1 MSDQN
6 QQKKS
11 QPILATTLGILCVST
26 ASIFIRFAQD
36 EASAIVIAASR
47 LMVASLI
54 LVPFVLIK
62 QRDEWKRLSRKDF
75 GKAIL
80 SGIFLAL
87 HFTTWISS
95 LSLTSIASSI
105 VLVTT
110 TPLWVALLSPVVLKE
125 PIRKSV
131 IAGLVVSMA
140 GSLVVGLANICQLQ
154 TGSFTCNGQ
163 ILSGSSML
171 GNFLALAG
179 AWMAAGYIL
188 MGRQLRK
195 NLTTL
200 SYAGLVYGIAGLI
213 LSVIVILRK
222 EPVFSYSQQTYFWL
236 AALGIVPQLL
246 GHSLL
251 NLALKYISAAYVSLT
266 LLGEPIGTVILALI
280 FLKESPT
287 FLEGIG
293 AVLILVGIV
302 IASLW
307 HVKKVNA
314 A

>member
-6 QQKKS
+6 HQK
-11 QPILATTLGILCVST
+11 QIHPILATTLGILCVST

-36 EASAIVIAASR
+36 EVSAIVIAASR
-47 LMVASLI
+47 LMVASVV
-54 LVPFVLIK
+54 LVPIVLIK
-62 QRDEWKRLSRKDF
+62 QRDEWKRLSRKDL

-80 SGIFLAL
+80 SGLFLAL

-95 LSLTSIASSI
+95 LALTSITSSI

-110 TPLWVALLSPVVLKE
+110 TPLWVALLSPFVLKE
-125 PIRKSV
+125 PIKNSV
-131 IAGLVVSMA
+131 IVGLMISMA

-154 TGSFTCNGQ
+154 EGIFVCEGQ
-163 ILSGSSML
+163 VLSSGSMM
-171 GNFLALAG
+171 GNFLALSG

-213 LSVIVILRK
+213 LTVIVIIRE
-222 EPVFSYSQQTYFWL
+222 EPVFSYSRQTYFYL
-236 AALGIVPQLL
+236 VALGLVPQLL

-251 NLALKYISAAYVSLT
+251 NLALKYISATYVSLT

-280 FLKESPT
+280 FLKESPRL
-287 FLEGIG
+287 LEGLG
-293 AVLILVGIV
+293 AVLILIGIV
-302 IASLW
+302 VASLW
-307 HVKKVNA
+307 REKRVNGA
-314 A
+314 

>member
-95 LSLTSIASSI
+95 LALTSIASSI

-163 ILSGSSML
+163 ILSGRSML

-302 IASLW
+302 IASFW
-307 HVKKVNA
+307 QV
-314 A
+314 